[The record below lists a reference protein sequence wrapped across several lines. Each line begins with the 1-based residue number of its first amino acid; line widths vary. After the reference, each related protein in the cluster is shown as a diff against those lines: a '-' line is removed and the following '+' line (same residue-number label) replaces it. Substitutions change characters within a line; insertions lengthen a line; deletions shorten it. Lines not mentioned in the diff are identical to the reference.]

1 MKKLIMAVML
11 FFGVSAAY
19 AQSTAEISVIEVKAY
34 NKEIK
39 KKDVQ
44 LIDVRTPEEYKE
56 GHIKGAKN
64 IDFFSE
70 DFVEQFEEMDKNEPV
85 YIYCRSGN
93 RSAKASKK
101 LSDAGFKNIIDLEGG
116 YKAWTGKKK

>member
-1 MKKLIMAVML
+1 M
-11 FFGVSAAY
+11 FTFTGF
-19 AQSTAEISVIEVKAY
+19 AQHTEEISVIPADEYK
-34 NKEIK
+34 KEIK
-39 KKDVQ
+39 KKDIQ
-44 LIDVRTPEEYKE
+44 LVDVRTPEEFKE

-70 DFVEQFEEMDKNEPV
+70 DFITQFEALDKNEPV

-101 LSDAGFKNIIDLEGG
+101 LSEAGFKKIIDLQGG
-116 YKAWTGKKK
+116 YKAWTSGNQE

>member
-1 MKKLIMAVML
+1 ML
-11 FFGVSAAY
+11 SMFTITGF
-19 AQSTAEISVIEVKAY
+19 AQHSEVISVIPADEYK
-34 NKEIK
+34 KEIK
-39 KKDVQ
+39 KKDSQ
-44 LIDVRTPEEYKE
+44 LVDVRTPEEFKK

-70 DFVEQFEEMDKNEPV
+70 DFITQFEALNKNEPV

-101 LSDAGFKNIIDLEGG
+101 LSEAGFEKIIDLKGG
-116 YKAWTGKKK
+116 YKAWTSGNRQ